1 MVFSKVQVLF
11 FHFAPVWGLEKNEA
25 RFVRSSM
32 YLNVTIWKVE
42 KYFFERNFSRLIF
55 NFESYSTQ
63 DVVDKNWK
71 KWGYHVF
78 LHKYDYCTWDLVYE
92 HEQKNIFH
100 PTLLCNKVTQAYAC
114 FLYWLMIL
122 TKHTAIYHHSEY
134 RARQYSSS
142 QLNVY
147 TEYFPEH

>member
-11 FHFAPVWGLEKNEA
+11 FNFAPVWGLEKNEA

-42 KYFFERNFSRLIF
+42 KYFFERKFSRLIF
-55 NFESYSTQ
+55 NFESDSTQ

-78 LHKYDYCTWDLVYE
+78 SINMTTATVYE
-92 HEQKNIFH
+92 QKI
-100 PTLLCNKVTQAYAC
+100 C
-114 FLYWLMIL
+114 F
-122 TKHTAIYHHSEY
+122 T
-134 RARQYSSS
+134 
-142 QLNVY
+142 
-147 TEYFPEH
+147 PP